1 MLTRITHVFITLVM
15 VAKTKT
21 NLVYAKL
28 SLLLFNIQL
37 FNIQVVH
44 VVYDAVNI
52 SALYRVKLTSDLYLK
67 VIGI

>member
-1 MLTRITHVFITLVM
+1 M